1 MEYEDDISAKEKTE
15 KQSAWLQG
23 QNEHTGRKES
33 FSGKTCQRKKEIIR
47 IIYRSHYVAF
57 FFYVHGQVIPLPGH
71 ARTRKVNED

>member
-33 FSGKTCQRKKEIIR
+33 FSGKTCKRKKEIVC

-57 FFYVHGQVIPLPGH
+57 FSMYTGRSFLCPV
-71 ARTRKVNED
+71 TRGRVK